1 MPELTTDD
9 EIRRV
14 LESVRT
20 IAVIGAHFKPE
31 RPAYYVPEYL
41 KSQGYRV
48 LPVNPVH
55 AGREILGETTV
66 AKASDLEE
74 PVDMV
79 DVFRRSEA
87 VAGHLEEI
95 LAMDPRPKVVWLQ
108 LGIRNDAVA
117 EKLMA
122 TGIEVVQD
130 RCALAEHKR
139 LHVPPKAA

>member
-1 MPELTTDD
+1 MKELNSDPEL
-9 EIRRV
+9 RRV
-14 LESVRT
+14 LESVNT

-41 KSQGYRV
+41 KAQGYRV

-55 AGREILGETTV
+55 VGKEILGETVV
-66 AKASDLEE
+66 ARADELSE

-87 VAGHLEEI
+87 VPGHLEEI
-95 LAMDPRPKVVWLQ
+95 LAMKPLPKVVWLQ
-108 LGIRNDAVA
+108 QGIRNDEVA

-122 TGIEVVQD
+122 AGIEVVQD
-130 RCALAEHKR
+130 HCALAEHKR